1 MKVEKLFDGVFKI
14 DGKLATENLAP
25 GKKVYGE
32 KLVREGAKE
41 YRLWEPSRSKLGAAI
56 ARGLKELA
64 VRPGATVLYLGAAN
78 GTTASHVSDI
88 VGKKGTVFAVEFSA
102 VSMRDLI
109 RVCEDRQNLLPLL
122 NDARM
127 PQDYRDAVGGKVDV
141 VFEDVADKSQVEI
154 LIRNCETFLKDGGT
168 AMIAVK
174 ARCMDSAQAP
184 EKIFRRV
191 ERQLAENGF
200 EIVQKI
206 DLAPFEMDHEF
217 LVLKK
222 KAN

>member
-1 MKVEKLFDGVFKI
+1 MRIEKQFDGVFRV

-32 KLVREGAKE
+32 RLVREGGKE

-56 ARGLKELA
+56 SKGLKELA
-64 VRPGATVLYLGAAN
+64 IRPGASVLYLGAAN

-88 VGKKGTVFAVEFSA
+88 VGKNGTVYAVEFSA

-109 RVCEDRQNLLPLL
+109 SVCETRENLLPLL
-122 NDARM
+122 NDARL
-127 PQDYRDAVGGKVDV
+127 PQEYKDSVGEKVDV
-141 VFEDVADKSQVEI
+141 VFEDVADKSQIEI
-154 LIRNCETFLKDGGT
+154 LISNCEMFLKDGGV

-174 ARCMDSAQAP
+174 ARCMDSTEAP
-184 EKIFRRV
+184 ARIFQRV
-191 ERQLAENGF
+191 ERQLLDNGF

-206 DLAPFEMDHEF
+206 DLEPLEIDHEF
-217 LVLKK
+217 FVLKRAK
-222 KAN
+222 